1 MSTQLPRK
9 HVVVWRSVVISQ
21 PAKLKREHF
30 SLVIEQV
37 QTARV
42 PFEDIA
48 VIVLNNREIT
58 LTHPVL
64 SACAEYGIGL
74 YSTGDNHQPNGVFL
88 PFLSHGRATRMM
100 RLQLSLDKPQAKRAW
115 AEIIKTKISNQA
127 RCLKLAFPSPQ
138 PSPMGR
144 GGIEVATARLESYVS
159 RVRSGDSENME
170 AQASSFYFPLLFG
183 KGFHRAKDCWVNA
196 ALDYGYA
203 VIRGAIT
210 RALVAHGFQP
220 NIGLFH
226 RSEQNAFN
234 LADDLIE
241 PYRALVD
248 LHVFHHINPHVR
260 PDAELSPADKVALV
274 ALLNVDVQMPRGMM
288 SVLSSI
294 EQATESLV
302 RLYEGADES
311 VLELPILVGLSQ
323 HMFEM

>member
-1 MSTQLPRK
+1 M
-9 HVVVWRSVVISQ
+9 VWRSVVISQ

-30 SLVIEQV
+30 SLVIEQE
-37 QTARV
+37 QSARV

-48 VIVLNNREIT
+48 VIVLNHREIT

-74 YSTGDNHQPNGVFL
+74 YSTGDNHQPNGIHL
-88 PFLSHGRATRMM
+88 PFLSHSRATRMM
-100 RLQLSLDKPQAKRAW
+100 RLQLDMDKPQAKRAW
-115 AEIIKTKISNQA
+115 AELVKMKISNQA
-127 RCLKLAFPSPQ
+127 KCLQMAKLGDAERLVSY
-138 PSPMGR
+138 
-144 GGIEVATARLESYVS
+144 AR
-159 RVRSGDSENME
+159 RVRSGDPENME
-170 AQASSFYFPLLFG
+170 AQASSYYFPLMFG
-183 KGFHRAKDCWVNA
+183 KGFHRTQEGWVNS

-203 VIRGAIT
+203 IIRGAIA

-248 LHVFHHINPHVR
+248 WHVFSTLNPYTVM
-260 PDAELSPADKVALV
+260 DAELTPADKAALIG
-274 ALLNVDVQMPRGMM
+274 LLNVDVKMPRGNM

-294 EQATESLV
+294 EQLAESLV
-302 RLYEGADES
+302 RLFHGGNES
-311 VLELPILVGLSQ
+311 VLELPQLLGLKQ
-323 HMFEM
+323 HLFEM